1 MKLDYDIKPSKNVI
15 KYLKKIKDRKLK
27 EKFVSIIY
35 DEIAKDPFIGEQK
48 TGDLKGFWTMG
59 FTHNKTTY
67 RVAYMIIEETVIP
80 ILLVGTHENFY
91 EELKRKW

>member
-1 MKLDYDIKPSKNVI
+1 M

-35 DEIAKDPFIGEQK
+35 DEIANDPFTGEQK

-59 FTHNKTTY
+59 FTTY
-67 RVAYMIIEETVIP
+67 RVAYMIIEDAVIP

-91 EELKRKW
+91 EELKRK